1 MPLPTEPAADVT
13 SRGEKESDNVR
24 ECTHASVCRPV
35 YLCYNLI
42 RFSNVE

>member
-1 MPLPTEPAADVT
+1 MLLLIELAVDVIL
-13 SRGEKESDNVR
+13 RGEKESDNVR
-24 ECTHASVCRPV
+24 ECIYVFVCRFV